1 MHIQGDAL
9 PPLQKATI
17 FVPIQTLLLFQRQSK
32 VVDWLANSS
41 LIYVVFSCCS
51 RPEYAYSGR
60 EQQLKTIQ
68 IFWIG
73 TKIVVFWRDCNAS
86 IIFRISMMNLGSVT
100 ATLLY
105 RRFAVNSEI
114 SCNSSTCRSLT
125 YNARRT
131 GTETYH
137 RLFRRYT
144 RRGAQC
150 VPWWWIGELLWWGL
164 SGNNLTTVDY
174 TLNGS
179 FLWIYCEP
187 SVEERS
193 SHTSQIHH
201 TFMTIYIYY

>member
-1 MHIQGDAL
+1 MNNCSEWMLVI
-9 PPLQKATI
+9 
-17 FVPIQTLLLFQRQSK
+17 
-32 VVDWLANSS
+32 N
-41 LIYVVFSCCS
+41 IY
-51 RPEYAYSGR
+51 RHKG
-60 EQQLKTIQ
+60 
-68 IFWIG
+68 
-73 TKIVVFWRDCNAS
+73 
-86 IIFRISMMNLGSVT
+86 MMNLGSVT

-179 FLWIYCEP
+179 FGDSENNRRITVP
-187 SVEERS
+187 SKD
-193 SHTSQIHH
+193 
-201 TFMTIYIYY
+201 YYFRPYPKYLYSF